1 MSPLRRPRSCPATAR
16 ATLLAAVAPLALAAL
31 TACSSDDVT
40 APPRPA
46 EGAFTVDASTGWVY
60 VSLRDSAVVTPTPS
74 AGESA
79 AWDVAFYA
87 TNVTLNG
94 GAAGPGGVTGACVCQ
109 NAGATN
115 AEVLAMTPESQ
126 RAAFDAVTAV
136 PAGATFIADVLAPAI
151 TGWFTGTGTSAA
163 ADPGKVFL
171 VRLADST
178 AFAKVRVAAL
188 QGASA
193 TTAGRVTL
201 EYAVQPAGAAAVGPT
216 RTLDV
221 DVAGGVRSVDLD
233 TGTLTNDATGWDLRL
248 DGFTIRVNGGV
259 SGPGK
264 GGATPAPASFE
275 ATTTASVQANAYR
288 TDSYAGAFGASRY
301 YRYNIGGDNRISPTF
316 DVYLVRR
323 GAAVHKLQVLNYY
336 STTGQ
341 PRFVTFRY
349 RQIAG

>member
-1 MSPLRRPRSCPATAR
+1 MSEFRFPRPR
-16 ATLLAAVAPLALAAL
+16 VAAAL
-31 TACSSDDVT
+31 TLALGATLAAGCNSTDVT

-46 EGAFTVDASTGWVY
+46 EGAFTVDASTRWVY

-94 GAAGPGGVTGACVCQ
+94 GAAGPGGVTGACICQ
-109 NAGATN
+109 NAAATN

-136 PAGATFIADVLAPAI
+136 PAGATFIADALAPAI
-151 TGWFTGTGTSAA
+151 TGWFTGTGTAA
-163 ADPGKVFL
+163 TADPAKAFL

-178 AFAKVRVAAL
+178 AFAKVRVVAL
-188 QGASA
+188 QGPSA
-193 TTAGRVTL
+193 TSAGRVTL

-221 DVAGGVRSVDLD
+221 DVAGGAKNVDLD
-233 TGTLTNDATGWDLRL
+233 AGTLTSDPAAWDLRL

-264 GGATPAPASFE
+264 GGATPAPASFA

-288 TDSYAGAFGASRY
+288 TDSYAGVFGTSRY

-316 DVYLVRR
+316 DIYLVRR
-323 GAAVHKLQVLNYY
+323 GAVVYKLQVLNYY
-336 STTGQ
+336 SSTGQ
-341 PRFVTFRY
+341 QRFVTFRY
-349 RQIAG
+349 KQIAG